1 VDLTLSAILS
11 RGGDVKERS
20 DVVDRA
26 IAYPYAMLD
35 RPFVQLR
42 HRTADPDEFDLD
54 RDGRVPLLAYGSNAA
69 PEVLARK
76 LALSDEPALV
86 VPISLHDY
94 DVVYSAH
101 ISPYGAIPATLAPSP
116 GTVARASLAYLTP
129 DQLSLVSATEPNY
142 ELASAVGL
150 ECRLDD
156 GEAVAELRVYLS
168 RRGALLLGGEEL
180 SLAAVK
186 AEGRRFEPVSEAEVL
201 ERARALVCPEESLDA
216 FILGCVTDPA
226 LAKARTEALPRRE
239 TA

>member
-1 VDLTLSAILS
+1 M
-11 RGGDVKERS
+11 KERS
-20 DVVDRA
+20 DVVERA
-26 IAYPYAMLD
+26 VAYPYATPD

-54 RDGRVPLLAYGSNAA
+54 KDGRIPLLAYGSNAA
-69 PEVLARK
+69 PQVLARK

-86 VPISLHDY
+86 VPASLHDY

-116 GTVARASLAYLTP
+116 GTVARACLAYLTP
-129 DQLSLVSATEPNY
+129 EQLSLVSATEPNY
-142 ELASAVGL
+142 ELGSVAGL
-150 ECRLDD
+150 ECRPDD

-168 RRGALLLGGEEL
+168 RRGQLLLDGEEL
-180 SLAAVK
+180 SLVAVK
-186 AEGRRFEPVSEAEVL
+186 AEGRRFEAVSEAEVL
-201 ERARALVCPEESLDA
+201 ERARAMVCPEESLNS

-226 LAKARTEALPRRE
+226 LAKERTEALPCRE